1 MNNINRRKIMGRKQ
15 ENEITMKVNCGIKEL
30 CKILEDKGFKVVD
43 RFTMNDIFMV
53 PNTLKTKIK
62 DLTSREILKDA
73 ILIRDIEN
81 QFKGS
86 RNKKI
91 TFKKKEFNKNG
102 DILSQESINCDILNI
117 DEAVNLFKAI
127 NYYRIMNIIEKDIVY
142 EKDNFEIAIKDI
154 ENGDNLIEVETIS
167 NNSNMDTIEKLKT
180 QIINLQIPVDTRNF
194 FVKKAEIEL
203 DKIIRR

>member
-1 MNNINRRKIMGRKQ
+1 MGIKQ
-15 ENEITMKVNCGIKEL
+15 ENEITMKVTCGIKEL

-180 QIINLQIPVDTRNF
+180 QIINLQIPVDTSNF